1 MQLRRAWLAHVRE
14 ARTWPPHFRGR
25 QGGAAA
31 ALARTRAGLRSA
43 PAGSAWPPPRFP
55 WSFFFPFSHHL
66 VRFSSSRCGVCGYSS
81 QRAGGNGADKEC
93 GVRPYGAKLERALIV
108 LGMKLS
114 APVGLSIKAIT
125 SLSLCY
131 LAALF
136 VSACIMPRIARRG
149 EKRSV
154 RFLIYYVWH
163 QGSDGQFRAA

>member
-1 MQLRRAWLAHVRE
+1 MYAKLEPGLPISGVDKEEQQQLLPAPGQGCDRRQLA
-14 ARTWPPHFRGR
+14 PRGR
-25 QGGAAA
+25 HPVSRG
-31 ALARTRAGLRSA
+31 R
-43 PAGSAWPPPRFP
+43 
-55 WSFFFPFSHHL
+55 SFFSFSHHL

-108 LGMKLS
+108 LGMKFS

-154 RFLIYYVWH
+154 RFFIYYVWH